1 MDAKGPFRG
10 IFQSQKILKNENQ
23 YFCLDFTNITT
34 VTTIVTTTYKQL
46 YVSCNIKSLKV
57 EKSDFFF

>member
-34 VTTIVTTTYKQL
+34 VTTTYNQL
-46 YVSCNIKSLKV
+46 YVSSNIKSWKV
-57 EKSDFFF
+57 EKNDFFF